1 MGEAV
6 LARQLAARGTSL
18 QEIRAAI
25 DARFGS

>member
-1 MGEAV
+1 MGEAMM
-6 LARQLAARGTSL
+6 AAQMASRGTSL